1 MASSEIWAARSTAR
15 GAIVVAMLWLG
26 GCLGWRDRGPSPVD
40 LALATGDERFARR
53 AEGIDTLNGAI
64 EAYLD
69 AQALEPERPAVLAR
83 LARAYNA
90 RAIGYAEGDDRA
102 RDHLQAREFA
112 YQCMALNSGYTARL
126 DGRGGQ
132 VNPKAM
138 MQLTPPYWPCA
149 EEALVAGLRWVE
161 LRGVA
166 GAVELEELTVIATGL
181 QRRQDERVSWA
192 AAWGVSMATLLRPAP
207 LSRDLTGAA
216 ERLGAAQALEPGL
229 WLLELDEA
237 RLLTAAQQG
246 EAAAQAAL
254 QELASRAPRSGDPWA
269 LENAAARR
277 LAEEALSGAGAVEGP
292 TRRP

>member
-1 MASSEIWAARSTAR
+1 MKRCETWTARTSAR
-15 GAIVVAMLWLG
+15 GAIVVALFALG
-26 GCLGWRDRGPSPVD
+26 GCLGWRDKGPSAVD

-69 AQALEPERPAVLAR
+69 AQALEPERPSVLAR

-112 YQCMALNSGYTARL
+112 YLCMQLNSGYTARL
-126 DGRGGQ
+126 DTRGGQ
-132 VNPKAM
+132 VNQKAM

-149 EEALVAGLRWVE
+149 EEALIAGLRWVE

-166 GAVELEELTVIATGL
+166 GAVELEELSVIASGL
-181 QRRQDERVSWA
+181 QRRQDERLGWTA
-192 AAWGVSMATLLRPAP
+192 PWGVSMATLLRPAP
-207 LSRDLTGAA
+207 LSRDLSGAA
-216 ERLGAAQALEPGL
+216 ERLDAAQALEPGL

-237 RLLTAAQQG
+237 RLLIGPRDGDEDAR
-246 EAAAQAAL
+246 AAL
-254 QELASRAPRSGDPWA
+254 QELAGRTTRGGDPWA
-269 LENAAARR
+269 LENAAASRM
-277 LAEEALSGAGAVEGP
+277 AAEALLTFTPSEGP
-292 TRRP
+292 GRRP

>member
-1 MASSEIWAARSTAR
+1 MKHSETSWARSSAR
-15 GAIVVAMLWLG
+15 GAIVLALGLLG

-112 YQCMALNSGYTARL
+112 YLCMHLNSGYTARL
-126 DGRGGQ
+126 DTRGGQ
-132 VNPKAM
+132 VNQKAM

-149 EEALVAGLRWVE
+149 EEALIAGLRWVE

-166 GAVELEELTVIATGL
+166 GAVELDELSVIASGL
-181 QRRQDERVSWA
+181 LRRQDERPSWA
-192 AAWGVSMATLLRPAP
+192 ATWGVSMATLLRPPP
-207 LSRDLTGAA
+207 LSRDLSGAA
-216 ERLGAAQALEPGL
+216 ERLDAAQALEPGL

-237 RLLTAAQQG
+237 RLLMGPQQG
-246 EAAAQAAL
+246 DDAARTAL
-254 QELASRAPRSGDPWA
+254 QEIAGRTPRANDPWA
-269 LENAAARR
+269 LENAVASR
-277 LAEEALSGAGAVEGP
+277 LAAEELLRFTPTEGP
-292 TRRP
+292 GRRP

>member
-1 MASSEIWAARSTAR
+1 VRSSENRAARYLAR
-15 GAIVVAMLWLG
+15 GAIALAIGLG

-40 LALATGDERFARR
+40 LAIATGDERFARR
-53 AEGIDTLNGAI
+53 AEGLDTLNSAI

-69 AQALEPERPAVLAR
+69 AQALEPERPTVLAR

-112 YQCMALNSGYTARL
+112 YRCMLLNSGYAVRL

-132 VNPKAM
+132 INQKAVL
-138 MQLTPPYWPCA
+138 QLTPPFWPCA

-166 GAVELEELTVIATGL
+166 GAVELDELSVIAAGL
-181 QRRQDERVSWA
+181 ERRQDTRAGWT
-192 AAWGVSMATLLRPAP
+192 AAWGVSMTTLLRPPP
-207 LSRDLTGAA
+207 LSRDLAA
-216 ERLGAAQALEPGL
+216 AGERLRAAQALEPGL

-237 RLLTAAQQG
+237 RLLTLQEQG
-246 EAAAQAAL
+246 PEAARAAL
-254 QELASRAPRSGDPWA
+254 QALAERASPSNDPWA

-277 LAEEALSGAGAVEGP
+277 MAEEALLSVDDAEGP
-292 TRRP
+292 GRRP

>member
-1 MASSEIWAARSTAR
+1 VWCEKTRAARSSAR
-15 GAIVVAMLWLG
+15 GAIVAALLLLD
-26 GCLGWRDRGPSPVD
+26 GCLGWRDKGPSPVD

-69 AQALEPERPAVLAR
+69 AQALEPERPSVLAR

-112 YQCMALNSGYTARL
+112 YQCLHLNLGYTARL

-132 VNPKAM
+132 VNQKAM

-149 EEALVAGLRWVE
+149 EEGLIAGLRWVE

-166 GAVELEELTVIATGL
+166 GAVELEELSVIASGL
-181 QRRQDERVSWA
+181 LRRQDERPGWTATWA
-192 AAWGVSMATLLRPAP
+192 VSMATLLRPPP
-207 LSRDLTGAA
+207 LVRDLGGAS
-216 ERLGAAQALEPGL
+216 ERLDAAQALEPGL

-237 RLLTAAQQG
+237 RLVTGPQQG
-246 EAAAQAAL
+246 DDAARAAL
-254 QELASRAPRSGDPWA
+254 QELAGRTPGRDDPWA
-269 LENAAARR
+269 LENAAASRM
-277 LAEEALSGAGAVEGP
+277 AAEALLSFTPTEGP
-292 TRRP
+292 GRRP

>member
-1 MASSEIWAARSTAR
+1 
-15 GAIVVAMLWLG
+15 MLLCLG
-26 GCLGWRDRGPSPVD
+26 GCLGWRDKGPTPVE
-40 LALATGDERFARR
+40 LALATGDERFDRR
-53 AEGIDTLNGAI
+53 AEGLDTLNSAI

-69 AQALEPERPAVLAR
+69 AQALEPERPTVLAR

-112 YQCMALNSGYTARL
+112 YRCMLLNSGYAARL

-132 VNPKAM
+132 VNQKAV
-138 MQLTPPYWPCA
+138 MQLTPPFWPCA

-166 GAVELEELTVIATGL
+166 GAVELEELSVIAAGL
-181 QRRQDERVSWA
+181 QRRQDTRPSWTA
-192 AAWGVSMATLLRPAP
+192 TWGVSMATLLRPQP
-207 LSRDLTGAA
+207 LSRDLTAAA
-216 ERLGAAQALEPGL
+216 ERLRAARALEPGL

-237 RLLTAAQQG
+237 RLLIHQEQG
-246 EAAAQAAL
+246 VEAARTAL
-254 QELASRAPRSGDPWA
+254 QALAERAPPRDGPWA

-277 LAEEALSGAGAVEGP
+277 KAEEALLSLDEGDLSG
-292 TRRP
+292 RRP